1 MVEII
6 GFKKK
11 PFSQILWEME
21 GEVRSKTV
29 CYTIEDE
36 LSALARFYDTTD
48 FYNHYDKA
56 IVFRNENNQF
66 ELSRREPYGNA
77 V

>member
-11 PFSQILWEME
+11 PFSQILWEKE
-21 GEVRSKTV
+21 GKIQSKTV
-29 CYTIEDE
+29 CYTIDDE
-36 LSALARFYDTTD
+36 LSALVRFNDTND

-56 IVFRNENNQF
+56 IVVRNENNQI